1 MRKLLGLLMLALLIG
16 CSNLSYE
23 DAIEQTLDDIESF
36 NLKSSTKYRK
46 NLMTYYLPQ
55 DIGVLESNNISSRLS
70 YGTNE
75 IFMSIHVSDVL
86 QKGEMSHALKLQDSS
101 ESKSIEYS
109 KNFHLMNHNNEEL
122 VGEVLLEKLP
132 ASKYLL
138 YVNVD
143 DVFFVS
149 SLYEADIKDVFER
162 ILGIAQSVI
171 VDEKAV
177 VSEFSNKESLSYEKN
192 VIELFTESI
201 PTEGMIK
208 DIITNDE
215 END

>member
-1 MRKLLGLLMLALLIG
+1 MRKITTMLMLSLLIG
-16 CSNLSYE
+16 CSSPSY
-23 DAIEQTLDDIESF
+23 DKVLDQSIESMDSF
-36 NLKSSTKYRK
+36 NLKSSTKHRK

-86 QKGEMSHALKLQDSS
+86 QKGEMSRAFKLQDSS
-101 ESKSIEYS
+101 EPDNIEYS
-109 KNFHLMNHNNEEL
+109 RTFQMMNHAGKDLE
-122 VGEVLLEKLP
+122 GEVLLEKLP
-132 ASKYLL
+132 REKYLL

-143 DVFFVS
+143 DVFFIS

-162 ILGIAQSVI
+162 ILGIAQSMSVN
-171 VDEKAV
+171 DKAV
-177 VSEFSNKESLSYEKN
+177 VSEFSNKESLSFEKN

-201 PTEGMIK
+201 PAEGMIK

>member
-109 KNFHLMNHNNEEL
+109 KNFYLMNHNNEEL

-162 ILGIAQSVI
+162 ILGIAQSMI